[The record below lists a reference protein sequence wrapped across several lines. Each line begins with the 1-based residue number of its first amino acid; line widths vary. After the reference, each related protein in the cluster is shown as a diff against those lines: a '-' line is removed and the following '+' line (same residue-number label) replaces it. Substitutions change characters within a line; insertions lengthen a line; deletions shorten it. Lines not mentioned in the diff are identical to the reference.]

1 MGGITHIPA
10 PRCALGEGAA
20 YDATTGELTW
30 VDIPTSRAF
39 GWKESLSAHDAAHE
53 TAFTFRLTD
62 GRRVEGGAQGL
73 GLGKQTLVPPGLT
86 EAEALNDGAVHPSGR
101 LLIIGSRDRAE
112 SEPKGHV
119 WTLSDRGWELL
130 DQGFSCFNG
139 PAFSLDGDWLYYTD
153 STERLIFRRAV
164 DPVTLRLG
172 EASIFVRTA
181 PDVGFPD
188 GAAIDDENHLWSA
201 HWDGARLTR
210 YRPGGSIDRVIPL
223 PVARATSLT
232 FFGPARD
239 QIAVTTALPDSC
251 DPNTLPEADFSGRL
265 LILSSGVTGPARPR
279 LDAGLIALI
288 GGKDVQTQP

>member
-1 MGGITHIPA
+1 MGAVTHIPA

-20 YDATTGELTW
+20 YDAETGELTW
-30 VDIPTSRAF
+30 VDIPASRAF
-39 GWKESLSAHDAAHE
+39 GWTGSLSAGDAARE

-73 GLGKQTLVPPGLT
+73 ALGRQTLIPPGLT

-112 SEPKGHV
+112 SAPKGHA
-119 WTLSDRGWELL
+119 WSLSDRGWELL
-130 DQGFSCFNG
+130 DQSFTCFNG
-139 PAFSLDGDWLYYTD
+139 PAFSLAGDWLYYTD
-153 STERLIFRRAV
+153 STERLIFRRPV
-164 DPVTLRLG
+164 DPLTLRLG
-172 EASIFVRTA
+172 EASVFARTT
-181 PDVGFPD
+181 PDAGFPD

-210 YRPGGSIDRVIPL
+210 YRPDGAIDRVIPL
-223 PVARATSLT
+223 PVGRATSLA

-239 QIAVTTALPDSC
+239 QIAVTTALPDGV
-251 DPNTLPEADFSGRL
+251 DPNTLPEADLSGRL
-265 LILSSGVTGPARPR
+265 LMLSPGVTGPARPR

-288 GGKDVQTQP
+288 GDKDV